1 MREEMK
7 KILERLQC
15 EYSIFKKGTNPDE
28 LEKAYLEAL
37 QDSAGKNYY
46 PAILLVDEYVTDW
59 LDYVFEEDYHRE
71 ELMQTCK
78 NNGKELLQERFREY
92 MEDYQEDDGGDLE
105 EFIGKETEGEVMH
118 HFSAYNSFDEY
129 VLVEDAL
136 LLKIPVQHPWEIIAW
151 LPVGGWNEC
160 PAPEEMIS
168 ICKYW
173 YESYGAIP
181 AVFTH
186 DEMEFYV
193 PQKLNGAVPLE
204 VAKEHYA
211 FCVDRVDQG
220 TRTCTL
226 SELAVGLKDSD
237 IWYFWWD

>member
-7 KILERLQC
+7 QILERLQC

-92 MEDYQEDDGGDLE
+92 MEDYQEDYGGDLE
-105 EFIGKETEGEVMH
+105 EFIGKETEGEVI
-118 HFSAYNSFDEY
+118 SDQ
-129 VLVEDAL
+129 VG
-136 LLKIPVQHPWEIIAW
+136 IREIHVCI
-151 LPVGGWNEC
+151 GGRCAVIKDTGTASMGNHC
-160 PAPEEMIS
+160 VAPS
-168 ICKYW
+168 
-173 YESYGAIP
+173 GG
-181 AVFTH
+181 
-186 DEMEFYV
+186 ME
-193 PQKLNGAVPLE
+193 
-204 VAKEHYA
+204 
-211 FCVDRVDQG
+211 
-220 TRTCTL
+220 
-226 SELAVGLKDSD
+226 
-237 IWYFWWD
+237 